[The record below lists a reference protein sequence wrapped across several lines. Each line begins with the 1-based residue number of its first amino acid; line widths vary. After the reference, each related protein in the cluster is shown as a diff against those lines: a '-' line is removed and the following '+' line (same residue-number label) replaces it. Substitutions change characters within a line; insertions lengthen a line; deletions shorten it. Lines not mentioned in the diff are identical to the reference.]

1 MATKRKT
8 MKSTNDTKNEAAG
21 IPEEVDEEGLAD
33 LLKSLPDDVMLT
45 LCTRFGLT
53 EEGARDD

>member
-1 MATKRKT
+1 

-21 IPEEVDEEGLAD
+21 TPEEVDEEGLAD

-45 LCTRFGLT
+45 LCTSFGLT
-53 EEGARDD
+53 EEGAGDD

>member
-1 MATKRKT
+1 

-33 LLKSLPDDVMLT
+33 LLTSLPDDVMLT
-45 LCTRFGLT
+45 LCTSFGLT
-53 EEGARDD
+53 EEGSGDD